1 MYRRRTLG
9 LLAAATMMALGAA
22 TVARSIS
29 ESGAANP
36 FAAAPF
42 FVDPGSAAARQA
54 RVWRRS
60 RPSWTRAMRKI
71 AAQPQADWFTN
82 PDPAHTYG
90 DVRRHVLRIA
100 AAGKLP
106 VLVAYAIPARDCGS
120 YSSGGAR
127 SALAYRR
134 WIRRFAAGIGRHS
147 AAVILEP
154 DALPEL
160 ECLDANARQARLAS
174 LRDAVAVLSAKP
186 GVGVY
191 LDAGQSAWRSV
202 PTMVARLRAA
212 GVGRARGFSLNVASY
227 WPTAAQIPYG
237 NAIAVALGGKHY
249 VVDTSRNGRGPLQRV
264 WCNPPGR
271 GLGDRPT
278 TATASPFADAYFW
291 IKRPGESDGSCN
303 GGPSAGQWWPEY
315 ALGLARRAAY

>member
-1 MYRRRTLG
+1 LTAADHVAKGESAICRAG
-9 LLAAATMMALGAA
+9 LLITNWGNAMKLYEFAPT
-22 TVARSIS
+22 RSIRVRWTLQELGVDFETITVDLLAGEHRS
-29 ESGAANP
+29 PAFLKINP
-36 FAAAPF
+36 
-42 FVDPGSAAARQA
+42 
-54 RVWRRS
+54 
-60 RPSWTRAMRKI
+60 
-71 AAQPQADWFTN
+71 
-82 PDPAHTYG
+82 
-90 DVRRHVLRIA
+90 
-100 AAGKLP
+100 AGKLP

-120 YSSGGAR
+120 YSSGGAD
-127 SALAYRR
+127 SASAYRR
-134 WIRRFAAGIGRHS
+134 WIRRFAAGIGRHP
-147 AAVILEP
+147 AVVILEP